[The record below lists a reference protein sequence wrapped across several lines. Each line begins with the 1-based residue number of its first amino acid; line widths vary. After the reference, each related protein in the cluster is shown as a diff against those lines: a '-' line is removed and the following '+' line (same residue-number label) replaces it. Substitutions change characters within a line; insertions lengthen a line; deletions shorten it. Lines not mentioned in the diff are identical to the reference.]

1 MTQELLEAAIL
12 LYTRL
17 RKMNVYY
24 VYLDEHIWQRWA
36 SSHSGSFESL
46 PLSQMGG
53 ELKEFIAKPEMQ
65 EPFFIW
71 GPGQLT
77 KMFFRNDML
86 SRWNVAGIV
95 DSTPELI
102 GTNIFGFEIQDPK
115 ILVNRSEKIFL
126 SSVQSIVLM
135 HEESE
140 RLGIQKD
147 RLLQKLLW

>member
-1 MTQELLEAAIL
+1 
-12 LYTRL
+12 
-17 RKMNVYY
+17 
-24 VYLDEHIWQRWA
+24 
-36 SSHSGSFESL
+36 
-46 PLSQMGG
+46 
-53 ELKEFIAKPEMQ
+53 
-65 EPFFIW
+65 
-71 GPGQLT
+71 
-77 KMFFRNDML
+77 ML